1 MSHSR
6 ESIVLDENCPVISS
20 NARDRISAARGVA
33 TTVSAAKRKRAF
45 HALDARPSV
54 IPGIKCQ
61 IIPKTAK

>member
-1 MSHSR
+1 MR
-6 ESIVLDENCPVISS
+6 GY
-20 NARDRISAARGVA
+20 RINAARGVA

-45 HALDARPSV
+45 HALDARPPV